1 MSSPV
6 NRRYTQI
13 GLDRLVRLK
22 WLERTAYLV
31 LAGNEPPAV
40 KPLLLGEL
48 QGSFRTGK
56 TTMRGSLHKT
66 ITILMKIWVRPPY
79 ELHSF
84 QSDGLKLLSRLPRE
98 DHIAV
103 HWGMAMAVYP
113 FWGAVAAHV
122 GRLLRLQGT
131 AAAAQI
137 QRRLREHYGER
148 ETVSRAAQRILRS
161 FVDWGVLEETSKRG
175 IYRQGLS
182 RAIDHPQLIAWLV
195 EAFLHATPNAS
206 VVLRTV
212 LDSTSFFPFRL
223 AHFSVNHLITV
234 SGRLDVLRHGLD
246 DELIMLKRH
255 LQKKV

>member
-1 MSSPV
+1 
-6 NRRYTQI
+6 
-13 GLDRLVRLK
+13 
-22 WLERTAYLV
+22 
-31 LAGNEPPAV
+31 
-40 KPLLLGEL
+40 
-48 QGSFRTGK
+48 
-56 TTMRGSLHKT
+56 
-66 ITILMKIWVRPPY
+66 MKIWVRPPY
-79 ELHSF
+79 ELHSL

-137 QRRLREHYGER
+137 QRRLREQYGER
-148 ETVSRAAQRILRS
+148 ERVSRRVRYVLRS
-161 FVDWGVLEETSKRG
+161 FVDWNVLKETSQKG
-175 IYRQGLS
+175 IYSQGLS

-206 VVLRTV
+206 VVLIAAV
-212 LDSTSFFPFRL
+212 DSTSLFPFQL

-234 SGRLDVLRHGLD
+234 SGRLDMLRHGLD

-255 LQKKV
+255 LQKNV